1 MEIRERLKMLRK
13 ERKESQ
19 ESVARSVSIALRNY
33 HRIESGDGYPSFHV
47 LCALADHFQVNMDYL
62 AGRTDIRDPL
72 PPSKDSTPDMSAREL
87 SHGT

>member
-1 MEIRERLKMLRK
+1 MELKERLKTLRK

-19 ESVARSVSIALRNY
+19 ERVARAIDIALRNY
-33 HRIESGDGYPSFHV
+33 HV

-72 PPSKDSTPDMSAREL
+72 PPLSEEL
-87 SHGT
+87 

>member
-1 MEIRERLKMLRK
+1 MELKERLKTLRK

-19 ESVARSVSIALRNY
+19 ERVARAIDIARF
-33 HRIESGDGYPSFHV
+33 ESGKGYPSFHV

-72 PPSKDSTPDMSAREL
+72 PPLSEEL
-87 SHGT
+87 